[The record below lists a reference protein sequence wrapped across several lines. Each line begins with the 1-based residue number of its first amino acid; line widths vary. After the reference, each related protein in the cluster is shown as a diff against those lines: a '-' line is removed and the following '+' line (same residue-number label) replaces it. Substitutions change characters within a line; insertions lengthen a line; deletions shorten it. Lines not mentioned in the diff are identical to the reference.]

1 MSLDLSAATEG
12 ELAALTLAGR
22 QAAFAEIMRRH
33 RDPIFR
39 LVQAHLGNADDAL
52 DVVQESFVAAFVHLR
67 RYDGVRPMRAWLVRI
82 AINKARDF
90 QRRAMVR
97 GVLRGGLAEAENQL
111 LSMAD
116 DRPGADQE
124 YDARVRLERIC
135 AAIAQLPSKLREPL
149 LLRTIEG
156 FSQSE
161 TAMTLRISEKAVETR
176 VRRARIKL
184 AEALA
189 GATRGSVHSGG
200 GNS

>member
-1 MSLDLSAATEG
+1 MTIDLSAATEG

-33 RDPIFR
+33 RGPMFR
-39 LVQAHLGNADDAL
+39 LVQAYLGSADDAL

-67 RYDGVRPMRAWLVRI
+67 RYDSARPMRAWLARI

-90 QRRAMVR
+90 RRRATVR
-97 GVLRGGLAEAENQL
+97 RLLRGGFAEAESQL

-124 YDARVRLERIC
+124 YDARVRLERIG
-135 AAIAQLPSKLREPL
+135 AAISQLPRNLKEPL

-156 FSQSE
+156 LSQSE
-161 TAMTLRISEKAVETR
+161 TAATLQISQKAVETR

-184 AEALA
+184 AEALDI
-189 GATRGSVHSGG
+189 VPQSGQ
-200 GNS
+200 